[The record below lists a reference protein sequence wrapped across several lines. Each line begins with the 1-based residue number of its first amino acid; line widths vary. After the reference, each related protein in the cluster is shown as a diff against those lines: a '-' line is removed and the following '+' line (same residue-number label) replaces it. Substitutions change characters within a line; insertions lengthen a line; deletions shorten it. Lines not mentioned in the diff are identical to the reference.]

1 MKYLAKHGPDHEAPI
16 LPPLKHFFRLKIAI
30 P

>member
-1 MKYLAKHGPDHEAPI
+1 MKYLATHGPDHGAVI
-16 LPPLKHFFRLKIAI
+16 LPSLKHFFRLKIAI